1 MADPRIRVAVV
12 FGGRSGE
19 HDVSC
24 KSALSVVKF
33 LDRERYAV
41 TPVRITPHGTW
52 VLGKDAPADIDVA
65 GLQELTRDGADATA
79 LRSIADAVAAL
90 READVVFPALHGPYG
105 EDGTIQS
112 VLEMVRLP
120 YVGSGVFASA
130 AAMDK
135 EFAKKLFVAEGLPV
149 ADGVVL
155 RRSDHTVSEVERARL
170 GLPVFVKP
178 SRAGSSLGV
187 SKVDTWGELDGA
199 LALARESDV
208 KVLVE
213 EAVPGREVDLGVLEH
228 PDGRLEVGP
237 PLEIRVPEEHA
248 FFDYDAKYRD
258 PSTIFDIPARLDP
271 GIVERLQD
279 ISVRAF
285 RALDCAGLLRVD
297 FFLRYGTE
305 PVINEVNTFPGFT
318 AVSQYPQMF
327 RVAGLDYPAL
337 LDVLIATALSRWR
350 TGASNRRAD
359 GYDLPGGAAALGQG
373 T

>member
-1 MADPRIRVAVV
+1 MTEERKRVAVV

-19 HDVSC
+19 HEVSC
-24 KSALSVVKF
+24 KSALSIVRY
-33 LDRERYAV
+33 LDRSRYDV
-41 TPVRITPHGTW
+41 VPVRITPNGTW
-52 VLGKDAPADIDVA
+52 VF
-65 GLQELTRDGADATA
+65 GADAASPEELDLEGLLA
-79 LRSIADAVAAL
+79 LTKETGEAALASLAEAIGAL
-90 READVVFPALHGPYG
+90 READVVFPAIHGPYG

-130 AAMDK
+130 AGMDK
-135 EFAKKLFVAEGLPV
+135 EFTKKLLVAEGLPV

-155 RRSDHTVSEVERARL
+155 RGGTGTLSAAEKERL

-187 SKVDTWGELDGA
+187 SKVEDWSELEGA
-199 LALARESDV
+199 LSEARDSDA

-213 EAVPGREVDLGVLEH
+213 EMVHGREVDLGVLEH
-228 PDGRLEVGP
+228 PDGSLQVGP
-237 PLEIRVPEEHA
+237 PLEIRFPDEHE
-248 FFDYDAKYRD
+248 FFDYEAKYLD

-271 GIVERLQD
+271 EIIEQLQD
-279 ISVRAF
+279 LSVRTF
-285 RALDCAGLLRVD
+285 RALECRGLLRVD

-337 LDVLIATALSRWR
+337 CDVLLRTALARQER
-350 TGASNRRAD
+350 PA
-359 GYDLPGGAAALGQG
+359 LPR
-373 T
+373 